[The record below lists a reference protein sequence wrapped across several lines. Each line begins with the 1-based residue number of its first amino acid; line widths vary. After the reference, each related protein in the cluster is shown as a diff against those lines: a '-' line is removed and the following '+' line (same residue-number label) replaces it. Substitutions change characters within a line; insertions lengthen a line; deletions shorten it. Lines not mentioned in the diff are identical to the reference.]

1 VSGTA
6 RYALVWLL
14 FEQLKSQG
22 ETRPMNAAA
31 VLLGLSRGRVQY
43 MVHRARERL
52 KTIEAAREIALS
64 ANNERMST

>member
-1 VSGTA
+1 VNSTV

-14 FEQLKSQG
+14 FEQLKIQG

-52 KTIEAAREIALS
+52 KTIEVAREIALHTS
-64 ANNERMST
+64 EGRTA